1 MPDVRRAQSL
11 AHPSKTNTV
20 MLGILAVLV
29 VVISLQIWL
38 LVAGLN
44 TSLGGDRS
52 IVWPAFYASLALF
65 VGGAA
70 LLRFLPQ
77 PIRLVREAERAE
89 PFPDAPLAWRTLAIS
104 VVSLTLAFSVWFMWS
119 ALALRLRDAGF
130 NISAGQA
137 FWLAATPTL
146 LGSLLRIPYGMIV
159 SRYGSRRSYAAVTLS
174 LLVPCLG
181 TGFALQNPD
190 TSFGTLLFWSA
201 ITGIAGA
208 NFATSMGVVTLWFPK
223 QKQGVALGINGLGN
237 LGVTVAQFT
246 IPVVLGSALL
256 GALAGAPQTL
266 VRPDGTTSPIYLQN
280 AAFVWIPFV
289 LLCTAAIWF
298 GTKDFVMPAKSLA
311 SQLVVLRERHTWVLS
326 FLYFLT
332 FGCFVA
338 MGASLPLIIRE
349 VFAAAPG
356 GAPNPLAYAP
366 FAPLVATLMRPIGGW
381 AADRFG
387 AGRMTAAAIGV
398 MAVGGF
404 GLNAYLT
411 PDTFRGFFITI
422 LVICAASGFGN
433 GTVFKIIPVV
443 NPREAGAVIGIVSCL
458 GALGGFFPPL
468 FLGWCIAQ
476 FGSPAWAY
484 TAMAVFALAAFAVN
498 WWFYWRS
505 DSPTAC

>member
-1 MPDVRRAQSL
+1 MTDFRRAQSR

-20 MLGILAVLV
+20 MLGILAILV
-29 VVISLQIWL
+29 TILALQVWL

-44 TSLGGDRS
+44 TALGGDRS
-52 IVWPAFYASLALF
+52 IVWPAFYASLTLF
-65 VGGAA
+65 VGGAW
-70 LLRFLPQ
+70 LLRFLPE
-77 PIRLVREAERAE
+77 PIRLVETPERAE
-89 PFPDAPLAWRTLAIS
+89 PFADAALAWRTLAIS

-130 NISAGQA
+130 NITGTQA

-146 LGSLLRIPYGMIV
+146 LGSLLRIPYGLIV
-159 SRYGSRRSYAAVTLS
+159 SRYGSRRSYTAVTLA
-174 LLVPCLG
+174 LLVPCIG
-181 TGFALQNPD
+181 TGLALQDPT

-201 ITGIAGA
+201 VTGIAGA

-223 QKQGVALGINGLGN
+223 QKQGMALGVNGLGN

-246 IPVVLGSALL
+246 IPVVLGVALF
-256 GALAGAPQTL
+256 GALAGGPQTITAAGA
-266 VRPDGTTSPIYLQN
+266 VSPVYLQN
-280 AAFVWIPFV
+280 AAFVWVPFV
-289 LLCTAAIWF
+289 LLCSAAIWF
-298 GTKDFVMPAKSLA
+298 GTRDFPMPAKSLA
-311 SQLVVLRERHTWVLS
+311 SQLVVARELHTWVLC

-349 VFAAAPG
+349 VFATAPG
-356 GAPNPLAYAP
+356 GAPSPLAYAP
-366 FAPLVATLMRPIGGW
+366 FAPLVATLMRPVGGW

-387 AGRMTAAAIGV
+387 AGRTTSIAIGV

-411 PDTFRGFFITI
+411 PDAFPGFFATI

-443 NPREAGAVIGIVSCL
+443 NPKNAGAVIGIVSCL
-458 GALGGFFPPL
+458 GAMGGFFPPL

-484 TAMAVFALAAFAVN
+484 TAMAVFALVAFVVN
-498 WWFYWRS
+498 WWFYWRRE
-505 DSPTAC
+505 SPTHC

>member
-1 MPDVRRAQSL
+1 MSDFRRAQSQ
-11 AHPSKTNTV
+11 AHPSKTNAV
-20 MLGILAVLV
+20 MLGILSILV
-29 VVISLQIWL
+29 TILALQVWL

-44 TSLGGDRS
+44 TALGGDRS

-77 PIRLVREAERAE
+77 PIRLVALPEKAE
-89 PFPDAPLAWRTLAIS
+89 PFADAALAWRTLGIS
-104 VVSLTLAFSVWFMWS
+104 VVSLTLAFAVWFMWS

-130 NISAGQA
+130 AITAGQA

-159 SRYGSRRSYAAVTLS
+159 SRYGSRRSYAAVTLA
-174 LLVPCLG
+174 LLVPCIG
-181 TGFALQNPD
+181 TGLAVGDPS

-223 QKQGVALGINGLGN
+223 QKQGSALGINGLGN

-246 IPVVLGSALL
+246 IPVVLGGALF
-256 GALAGAPQTL
+256 GALAGAPQLLT
-266 VRPDGTTSPIYLQN
+266 RPDGSTSPIYLQN
-280 AAFVWIPFV
+280 AAFVWIPFI

-298 GTKDFVMPAKSLA
+298 GTRDFVMPAKSLA
-311 SQLVVLRERHTWVLS
+311 SQLKVTRELQTWVLC

-349 VFAAAPG
+349 VFATAPG
-356 GAPNPLAYAP
+356 GAPSPLAYAP
-366 FAPLVATLMRPIGGW
+366 FAPLVATLMRPVGGW
-381 AADRFG
+381 AADHYG
-387 AGRMTAAAIGV
+387 AGRMTAIAIAV

-411 PDTFRGFFITI
+411 PDTFRGFFVTI

-468 FLGWCIAQ
+468 FLGWCIERL
-476 FGSPAWAY
+476 GSPAWAY
-484 TAMAVFALAAFAVN
+484 TAMAVFALAAFVVN
-498 WWFYWRS
+498 WWYYWRRES
-505 DSPTAC
+505 LTHC